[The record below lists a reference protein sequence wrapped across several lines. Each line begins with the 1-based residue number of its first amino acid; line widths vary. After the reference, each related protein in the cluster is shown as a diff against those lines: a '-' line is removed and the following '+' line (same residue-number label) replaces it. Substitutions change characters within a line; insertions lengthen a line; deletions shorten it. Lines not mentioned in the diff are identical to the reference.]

1 MRLVLT
7 FLAFLLP
14 GVAFAQCVPSQATK
28 GMVGCQPIAPSIAGT
43 DFIEVWLPGAWPNS
57 LQIVPVDTLFQGRT
71 PDLASPGPIGSVAPS
86 TGAFTTIIGN
96 AAAAV
101 VNMIGNTYNRTLQD
115 IFSDT
120 INPLFYGGSQQVDRT
135 GALNT
140 SAAFQAAAVAACS
153 FTPPRGLSVPAGIY
167 GFASVVTIP
176 CSDVSISA
184 AVHGTATF
192 RILPGNVSAP
202 AIFLVNGL
210 DRPKFQGLRCDAAP
224 AATNS
229 NGCIQINGPSIA
241 PEYDDNVFTNM
252 AGNGIWNV
260 PGPSII
266 AGFLSTDVAQG
277 DTTMTLTTL
286 DTKVHKGA
294 YFLNAFDPD
303 IYLAAEPSGT
313 TITINKPNTE
323 SALKNTRINV
333 TAAFTITADVLQGS
347 VLPVAHTDGL
357 VAKQTIYSPFA
368 PCVTRGTRIASFI
381 TDTSVTLEKPITC
394 PVRSGTSFAAAL
406 GISSLRATN
415 NKFLD
420 LGQALA
426 TGNPVV
432 YTTATLTSSGTNT
445 MTLACVSGIKCA
457 AVGLIPY
464 NTTGTTGLPNGVPA
478 LNPVV
483 DQTAINNTAGI
494 YTVQFAQNFTADIPA
509 GTPIPFLIAQNSGK
523 GYGFWSANGAW
534 FANTDY
540 MFSGNL
546 SKHTWSA
553 SYFIW
558 YTWGTTIDGDV
569 FSEDFQEFRSP
580 TVAPSPCI
588 NASVN
593 VDLTIKNIT
602 CRGATGFGLELDRNI
617 HFILSNVHLSYNGTA
632 GAYVCGG
639 HDVQI
644 VNFTSYNNGQW
655 NNYPKVSQSSP
666 DVSAGLQLSGSCTFS
681 RTGVLANLVLDDLN
695 LFDDQVSI
703 NGTPT
708 PTQSYGV
715 WQWDHAA
722 ILNNVV
728 LGQYSVTGN
737 KVAQFDPN
745 LGFNPPPLGQDNR
758 IINPCGTIDQS
769 NQGASLVTPTNG
781 YSSDQWQALANP
793 ARVSYQRTVTV
804 MGGCPNSIKA
814 TVVTSA
820 SPAAT
825 AFSYIQQQIEASF
838 VSDFKFG
845 TASARN
851 VIVDFCASATT
862 AGTYGWGMKNNFGGH
877 LRGYASAI
885 TISAPNTPQCYSS
898 VVPGDTVA
906 GFSGLPGAAGLG
918 ILFDTGSGSNFQTG
932 TCNAWADITATTAFF
947 CNTATPLVTLAIGQS
962 INFSAVR
969 IYPADVDSTWVQRTA
984 DAEQALAQRY
994 FLMTF
999 QGIVPAQN
1007 AGLIGALCTQSPLP
1021 AGGIQNRQWIF
1032 PVAMRQAPTLV
1043 TFNPSA
1049 ANDNWRD
1056 TTAGSDVT
1064 VTINPDGS
1072 EDALQVLIQA
1082 AFTPANDISCIHAT
1096 ASARY

>member
-1 MRLVLT
+1 MRFVLT
-7 FLAFLLP
+7 LLAFLLP
-14 GVAFAQCVPSQATK
+14 SVAFAQCVPAQATK

-57 LQIVPVDTLFQGRT
+57 LQIVPVDTLFQGRGGAT
-71 PDLASPGPIGSVAPS
+71 TVLP
-86 TGAFTTIIGN
+86 TGATVARTPS
-96 AAAAV
+96 AV
-101 VNMIGNTYNRTLQD
+101 AGD
-115 IFSDT
+115 A
-120 INPLFYGGSQQVDRT
+120 INPLFFGPGGTPVDIT
-135 GALNT
+135 GAT
-140 SAAFQAAAVAACS
+140 DVSPVFRAALAQACAT
-153 FTPPRGLSVPAGIY
+153 TPPRGLSVPAGIY

-176 CSDVSISA
+176 CNDVSISA
-184 AVHGTATF
+184 AVHGTVTF

-202 AIFLVNGL
+202 GILLAVGM
-210 DRPKFQGLRCDAAP
+210 DRPKFQGIRFDADP

-229 NGCIQINGPSIA
+229 NGAVQINGPSIA
-241 PEYDDNVFTNM
+241 PQFDDNVFTNM
-252 AGNGIWNV
+252 AGNGVWIV
-260 PGPSII
+260 SGPLII
-266 AGFLSTDVAQG
+266 AGALSADAAQG
-277 DTTMTLTTL
+277 DTTMTLATL
-286 DTKVHKGA
+286 DSRVHKGA
-294 YFLNAFDPD
+294 YFINAFDPD
-303 IYLAAEPSGT
+303 IYIAAEPSGT

-333 TAAFTITADVLQGS
+333 TAAFTITADVLQGT

-381 TDTSVTLEKPITC
+381 PNTSVTLETPITC

-406 GISSLRATN
+406 GISSLRVTN

-420 LGQALA
+420 LGQTWA
-426 TGNPVV
+426 TAFPVV

-464 NTTGTTGLPNGVPA
+464 NTTGTTGLPTGVPP

-483 DQTAINNTAGI
+483 DQTVINNTAGT
-494 YTVQFAQNFTADIPA
+494 YTVQFANNFTADIPA
-509 GTPIPFLIAQNSGK
+509 GTPIPFLIAQNAGK
-523 GYGFWSANGAW
+523 GFGLWAADPAW

-546 SKHTWSA
+546 SKHTWLST
-553 SYFIW
+553 YYLW

-588 NASVN
+588 NAGAN
-593 VDLTIKNIT
+593 VDLTIKNIN
-602 CRGATGFGLELDRNI
+602 CRGSSGLGMELDRNI
-617 HFILSNVHLSYNGTA
+617 HMILSNISTSYNGTA
-632 GAYVCGG
+632 GTYVCGG

-644 VNFTSYNNGQW
+644 VNFTSFNNGQW
-655 NNYPKVSQSSP
+655 ANYPKVSQI
-666 DVSAGLQLSGSCTFS
+666 DANATSALQVSGSCTFS
-681 RTGVLANLVLDDLN
+681 RTGVLANLVLDGLN

-708 PTQSYGV
+708 PTQGYGI
-715 WQWDHAA
+715 WQFDHAA

-737 KVAQFDPN
+737 KTAQFDPN
-745 LGFNPPPLGQDNR
+745 LGFNSPPLGADNR

-1007 AGLIGALCTQSPLP
+1007 AGLIGALCTQNPT
-1021 AGGIQNRQWIF
+1021 GGAVQNYQWIF
-1032 PVAMRQAPTLV
+1032 PVPMRQAPTLI
-1043 TFNPSA
+1043 TFNPSV
-1049 ANDNWRD
+1049 ANGNWRD

-1064 VTINPDGS
+1064 ATINPDGS

-1082 AFTPANDISCIHAT
+1082 AATPLNDISCIHAT